1 MISDCIVAGSD
12 SVPEGLSDHSKLF
25 FCGYDQKVFPGT
37 PVTVLLWLKY
47 HGREALFES
56 CLGVQGKM
64 VDGRGS
70 VELWKIET
78 PARCT

>member
-1 MISDCIVAGSD
+1 M
-12 SVPEGLSDHSKLF
+12 
-25 FCGYDQKVFPGT
+25 
-37 PVTVLLWLKY
+37 TVLLWLKY